1 MVPPH
6 SGLYFKLRKYNL
18 PYPEAVFDGGYFR
31 QVEFWLLK
39 IWIRSDFL
47 FILKSRDKVEIMVF
61 SMLFPPRIPD
71 PSMGWSGNFCYF
83 PKERDGVCEQSS
95 SREIFPETLSPTT
108 THKFFSLLH
117 QKGLLRRIYTQNID
131 ALEVLAGIPPEKIIG
146 ELLNYTCVSNIFR
159 LPCNL
164 DPIKNLNLEAHG
176 SFQSAYCTQCRETY
190 DLR

>member
-71 PSMGWSGNFCYF
+71 PSMGWSGNFCNF

-146 ELLNYTCVSNIFR
+146 ELLGYTCVPNNFR

-164 DPIKNLNLEAHG
+164 DP
-176 SFQSAYCTQCRETY
+176 T
-190 DLR
+190 